1 MNTSPCSHI
10 ISTRLSSSNMKITFT
25 TLAFAA
31 SLLDGP
37 LVLGQ
42 LSERSLKSESAD
54 VEGEATILDGD
65 CLLEC
70 EWKAKSHEKK
80 DHRKLGVE
88 LFDVECK
95 VVIGDDEFSKELEF
109 PTGWVQQTQEA
120 DGSDDYYEFSISFT
134 VCIFIH
140 FLLMLLS

>member
-1 MNTSPCSHI
+1 
-10 ISTRLSSSNMKITFT
+10 MKITFT
-25 TLAFAA
+25 TLAFAV

-42 LSERSLKSESAD
+42 LRERSLKSENDD
-54 VEGEATILDGD
+54 VEGEATIQDGD

-70 EWKAKSHEKK
+70 EWKAKSHVDRIAKSTIHAEK
-80 DHRKLGVE
+80 DHRKLGVG

-95 VVIGDDEFSKELEF
+95 VVIGDDEFNKEIEF

-134 VCIFIH
+134 VCDFIH
-140 FLLMLLS
+140 SFSFVCFGLSWSN